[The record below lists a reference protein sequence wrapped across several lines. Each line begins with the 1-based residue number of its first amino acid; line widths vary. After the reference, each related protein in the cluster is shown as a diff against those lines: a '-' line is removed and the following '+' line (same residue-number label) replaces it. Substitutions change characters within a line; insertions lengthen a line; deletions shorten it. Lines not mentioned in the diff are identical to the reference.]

1 MDASLHPM
9 TQHQPDDVLRFAPI
23 DHTNFSQVLELKRP
37 ESEDYVA
44 PVVLSLAEAWLY
56 RDEQI
61 IRPFAVYVGEQLVA
75 FVMTSEEQGTRVLDI
90 WRILIPEEHVNKGY
104 GTRILKTMIANAR
117 ESKGYD
123 ALQLSYVPG
132 NDLAEH
138 VYRKVGFQ
146 ATGVIDDGEIVMRMD
161 L

>member
-1 MDASLHPM
+1 
-9 TQHQPDDVLRFAPI
+9 
-23 DHTNFSQVLELKRP
+23 
-37 ESEDYVA
+37 
-44 PVVLSLAEAWLY
+44 
-56 RDEQI
+56 
-61 IRPFAVYVGEQLVA
+61 
-75 FVMTSEEQGTRVLDI
+75 MTSEEQGTRVLDI

-104 GTRILKTMIANAR
+104 GTRIMETMIANAR
-117 ESKGYD
+117 ESKEYD

-138 VYRKVGFQ
+138 VYRKVGFK